1 MPDQESFEFTGAA
14 GQTLAGVIHRPAVKP
29 IAWAIFAH
37 CFSCS
42 KQSRAARYVSTALAE
57 RGIATLRFDFTGLGE
72 SEGEFRDA
80 FANDVRDVVAA
91 ADALRSASHAEAPA
105 LLVGHSR
112 GGTAAL
118 AASARIPECT
128 AVATIGAPYYASRLA
143 GALDTDGIASLKK
156 ALLIFHS
163 PQDNIVS
170 IDDAREIFVAARH
183 PKSFVSLDGADHLLG
198 RQADARYV
206 ASVLSSWAE
215 RYLPSQPE
223 PDRAEDTPEGVVV
236 VEGKTT
242 GFIQDIRTRDM
253 IFASDEPLDKGG
265 TNAAP
270 TPYDLLLASLG
281 ACTSMT
287 LKMYAGRKEWPLE
300 SVRVTLR
307 HHRVHA
313 KDCEDCEKDTGMI
326 DVIEKELEV
335 EGELDDEQR
344 ARLLEISARCPVH
357 RTLLNE
363 IKIRSELI

>member
-1 MPDQESFEFTGAA
+1 MRDDESFEFSGAA
-14 GQTLAGVIHRPAVKP
+14 GQRLAGVIHRPAVKP

-57 RGIATLRFDFTGLGE
+57 EGIATLRFDFTGLGE
-72 SEGEFRDA
+72 SDGEFQDA
-80 FANDVRDVVAA
+80 FANDVDDIVAA
-91 ADALRSASHAEAPA
+91 ADALREAALADAPA

-112 GGTAAL
+112 GGTASL
-118 AASARIPECT
+118 AAAARIPECT
-128 AVATIGAPYYASRLA
+128 AIATIGAPYHASKLT
-143 GALDTDGIASLKK
+143 GALDTGGIASLRK

-163 PQDNIVS
+163 PQDEIVRV
-170 IDDAREIFVAARH
+170 DEAREIFVAARH

-198 RQADARYV
+198 RRADARYV
-206 ASVLSSWAE
+206 ASVLASWAS
-215 RYLPSQPE
+215 RYLPQEPPPE
-223 PDRAEDTPEGVVV
+223 VSEHTPEGELV
-236 VEGKTT
+236 VEGNTT
-242 GFIQDIRTRDM
+242 GFLQDIRTRDHV
-253 IFASDEPLDKGG
+253 FASDEPLDKGG

-307 HHRVHA
+307 HHRIHA
-313 KDCEDCEKDTGMI
+313 KDCEDCEEESGMI
-326 DVIEKELEV
+326 DVIEKELEL

-363 IKIRSELI
+363 IRIRSELI